1 MILYFLF
8 RRWLHCCVNSVNM
21 NGAICLPWCAL
32 YCNTNTLKMRVSG
45 LSWRPSS
52 EEAACSAGDPGST
65 PDPWRSHVPGSD
77 GVRVPQPGEKNRPL
91 RAPGAEPRAPR
102 LQERPRINRDPAQ
115 RNRHKQARFLKTETS
130 SQILL
135 PALTN
140 SFSIRR
146 GRSLWKYQ
154 CKFFQEVFSSRSF
167 LGVQHHQLQ
176 SITDFCKTSQLAT
189 QYWLSKNLVILSKWF

>member
-1 MILYFLF
+1 MELYAY
-8 RRWLHCCVNSVNM
+8 H
-21 NGAICLPWCAL
+21 GARSTAIQTHWKWESPGFPGGPAVKKPPAVQETQVPPLIPEDPTCPGA
-32 YCNTNTLKMRVSG
+32 TESG
-45 LSWRPSS
+45 
-52 EEAACSAGDPGST
+52 C
-65 PDPWRSHVPGSD
+65 RS
-77 GVRVPQPGEKNRPL
+77 RAEKNRPL

-140 SFSIRR
+140 SFSVRR

-154 CKFFQEVFSSRSF
+154 WKFFQEVFSSRSF